1 MSRALPPHP
10 NLEHL
15 RNQAK
20 DLLRDW
26 RQHKPDAQLAD
37 ALHAIARDHGFA
49 SWPKLKAHV
58 DSLRAMAASPGSP
71 PTEHP
76 FAGTWTANLAASKRH
91 PANRFQHA
99 VLRIEVAGDV
109 VTIVHTGIGASGQ
122 DERSTHTLQVDG
134 QERPSGQGSRYT
146 VIATWL
152 DSHLLETVAK
162 QDGRVVGGGTYE
174 VSSDGQ
180 TLTTSTR
187 APAANADGWGTDFEP
202 VIVFDR
208 S

>member
-26 RQHKPDAQLAD
+26 RQDRPDAQLAD
-37 ALHAIARDHGFA
+37 ALHAIARDYGFA

-58 DSLRAMAASPGSP
+58 DSLRAMATPPGP

-76 FAGTWTANLAASKRH
+76 FAGTWTANLAVSQRH

-99 VLRIEVAGDV
+99 VLRIEIAGDA
-109 VTIVHTGIGASGQ
+109 VTIAHTGIDASGQ

-134 QERPSGQGSRYT
+134 QEHPTGQGSGYA

-162 QDGRVVGGGTYE
+162 KDGRIVGSGTYE
-174 VSSDGQ
+174 VSTDGR

-187 APAANADGWGTDFEP
+187 APAANADGWRTDFEQ